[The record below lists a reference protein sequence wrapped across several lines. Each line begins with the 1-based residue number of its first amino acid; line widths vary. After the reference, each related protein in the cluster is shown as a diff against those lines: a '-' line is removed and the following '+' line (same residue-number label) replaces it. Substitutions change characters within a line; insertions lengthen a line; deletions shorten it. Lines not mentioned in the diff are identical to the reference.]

1 MEKTYPELFK
11 GLSDKN
17 KEKVNEYIDSL
28 YKKQKAGQEKQDT
41 RRSGACW
48 TGQGNTGRIR

>member
-1 MEKTYPELFK
+1 MEKTYPELFN

-17 KEKVNEYIDSL
+17 KEKVNEYIGSL

-41 RRSGACW
+41 RCIKDPALLRPD
-48 TGQGNTGRIR
+48 RHRV

>member
-1 MEKTYPELFK
+1 MEKTYPELFN

-17 KEKVNEYIDSL
+17 EEKVNEYIDSL

-41 RRSGACW
+41 RCIKDPALLRPD
-48 TGQGNTGRIR
+48 RHRV

>member
-28 YKKQKAGQEKQDT
+28 YKKQKAGQEK
-41 RRSGACW
+41 
-48 TGQGNTGRIR
+48 

>member
-1 MEKTYPELFK
+1 MEKTYPELFN

-28 YKKQKAGQEKQDT
+28 YKKQKSGQEKQDT
-41 RRSGACW
+41 RCIKDPALLRPD
-48 TGQGNTGRIR
+48 RHRV

>member
-1 MEKTYPELFK
+1 MEKNYLELFK

-41 RRSGACW
+41 RCIKDPALLRPD
-48 TGQGNTGRIR
+48 RHRV

>member
-1 MEKTYPELFK
+1 MEKTYPELFN

-17 KEKVNEYIDSL
+17 KEEVNEYIDSL

-41 RRSGACW
+41 RCIKDPALLRPD
-48 TGQGNTGRIR
+48 RHRV

>member
-11 GLSDKN
+11 GLSDKK

-41 RRSGACW
+41 RCIKDPALLCA
-48 TGQGNTGRIR
+48 GRRRA